1 MQIFAGV
8 NTRCIVFLNVL
19 LDVTASKCVI
29 GFTQRCSVLNN
40 VVGEPRNYTA
50 LRLCALRAIRGHK
63 AGRNLLTRNCMGKP
77 EVRGLQSRW
86 TGTEIIA
93 AATVYNFSDRI
104 RATTASRLNGSPQ
117 QHLVVELLED
127 HSGYVPLHFREKE
140 TRATPTVVTKN
151 RYWGGVEW
159 NRYRYVWRPSTT
171 RVEKDFAA
179 LFCVV
184 RWMWKQCMGLV
195 LRNKMHWQPE
205 WKWGRPWRLAVVAWF
220 HKKTFVRTELC
231 SKFFLAGFLVQGE
244 FIFLWLRTMLLSHS
258 RTRKESEYSTTI
270 NDWPQAWIRLPFTA
284 SRRT

>member
-127 HSGYVPLHFREKE
+127 HSGYATAFQRKGNARDADRRYKKPLLRGRGMKPIPLCLASINNAGQKGLHSTLLCCTMDVKAVHGFGIAQQNALAAGMK
-140 TRATPTVVTKN
+140 V
-151 RYWGGVEW
+151 
-159 NRYRYVWRPSTT
+159 RPS
-171 RVEKDFAA
+171 
-179 LFCVV
+179 
-184 RWMWKQCMGLV
+184 M
-195 LRNKMHWQPE
+195 
-205 WKWGRPWRLAVVAWF
+205 
-220 HKKTFVRTELC
+220 
-231 SKFFLAGFLVQGE
+231 
-244 FIFLWLRTMLLSHS
+244 
-258 RTRKESEYSTTI
+258 
-270 NDWPQAWIRLPFTA
+270 A
-284 SRRT
+284 SRGCRLVPQKKKNICQNRVMQ